1 MKQET
6 GALPPETTSP
16 PAAPVFHAVEIES
29 IDLFVRIAQF
39 IGFPKSVGE
48 IYGLLFT
55 ASIPLSLDDICE
67 KLNMSKGSASQG
79 LKALRGLHAIRTTY
93 VPGDR
98 RDRFELEGNIRTL
111 MQGFLQERLE
121 PGIRDLGLRIENL
134 STKVNALQNG
144 EKKRY
149 NERLGKL
156 RNWHKQTQKI
166 MPAVERLLAG

>member
-1 MKQET
+1 MKQD
-6 GALPPETTSP
+6 LI
-16 PAAPVFHAVEIES
+16 AAPSVASSAGKPPVFHTVEIES

-55 ASIPLSLDDICE
+55 ASEPLSLDDICE
-67 KLNMSKGSASQG
+67 RLNMSKGSASQG
-79 LKALRGLHAIRTTY
+79 LRALRGVHAIKNTY

-98 RDRFELEGNIRTL
+98 RDRFELEGNIRML

-121 PGIRDLGLRIENL
+121 PGIRDLGVRIESL
-134 STKVNALQNG
+134 SGKVNALQNG

-156 RNWHKQTQKI
+156 RNWHKQAQKI

>member
-1 MKQET
+1 MKQ
-6 GALPPETTSP
+6 ALESDFTPPVEALSP
-16 PAAPVFHAVEIES
+16 KNFQVVEVES

-39 IGFPKSVGE
+39 IGFPKSFGE

-55 ASIPLSLDDICE
+55 ASEPLSLDDICE
-67 KLNMSKGSASQG
+67 RLNMSKGSASQG
-79 LKALRGLHAIRTTY
+79 LKALRGVHAVKTTY

-98 RDRFELEGNIRTL
+98 RDRFELEGNIRLL

-121 PGIRDLGLRIENL
+121 PGIRDLGVRIESL
-134 STKVNALQNG
+134 SSKVNALQNG

-156 RNWHKQTQKI
+156 RNWHKQAQKI
-166 MPAVERLLAG
+166 MPAMERLLGG